1 MSESVRVMEMQV
13 DSYQW
18 KQVRGS
24 TMFYEG
30 PLVMQNTGQSM
41 LQLQYQKTRPLNNT
55 MVGLKLEPGRI
66 VKIHS
71 DVCWVR
77 QYSTAGT
84 FYIEETDPRKWC
96 VSDVVGTETL
106 QRIVETGD
114 QAEQYVKIDSL
125 TEMEEP
131 TRDGVEI
138 DFIEFYPKTQFDKVV
153 IFNIISSDGI
163 SVLHTVKKFVT
174 QNGGGIGQVNEA
186 GLGIH
191 VNYEDEVYIPRTKSV
206 YIQATDIDGNT
217 LTDLHPYVR
226 VSKKLTNKV

>member
-1 MSESVRVMEMQV
+1 MPESVRVMEMQV

-41 LQLQYQKTRPLNNT
+41 LSLSYQKTRPLENT

-71 DVCWVR
+71 DICWVR

-84 FYIEETDPRKWC
+84 FYVEETDPRKWW
-96 VSDVVGTETL
+96 VSDVAGTETL
-106 QRIVETGD
+106 QRIIETGD
-114 QAEQYVKIDSL
+114 TAEAYVNVAQL
-125 TEMEEP
+125 TALEEP

-138 DFIEFYPKTQFDKVV
+138 DFIEFYPKTQFDQVV

-174 QNGGGIGQVNEA
+174 SNGGGVDQVNNS

-191 VNYEDEVYIPRTKSV
+191 VNYSDEVYVPRGKMV
-206 YIQATDIDGNT
+206 
-217 LTDLHPYVR
+217 
-226 VSKKLTNKV
+226 